1 MIVSNVIFLNIII
14 CSGLANQLQYWGK
27 AVKGGAVFGG
37 GGQLYN
43 ESSTAL
49 IVLRIGLELW

>member
-27 AVKGGAVFGG
+27 AVKGGAVLG

>member
-27 AVKGGAVFGG
+27 AVKGGAVLGG
-37 GGQLYN
+37 WTTVQ
-43 ESSTAL
+43 
-49 IVLRIGLELW
+49 